1 MTAYFLGVDIGAT
14 KSHALIADGDGRILG
29 FGQAGAGNYQ
39 TVGYRGMAAA
49 LREVTAAALA
59 GTGLTIERI
68 AAAGMGIGGYD
79 WPSQRPRMIRTIRKA
94 GITAPLEIV
103 NDAVLGLLAGTEEG
117 WGLALVAG
125 TGSNCRGRD
134 QDGREGR
141 VTGEGIRFGEYGGA
155 GELVFLALQ
164 AVSRAWSW
172 RGPASGL
179 SEAFI
184 AATGARDLDDLLEG
198 LALGGY
204 HLGAE
209 AAPLVFQAAETGDS
223 VAQELVALAAR
234 ELATLAIG
242 VIRQLNLERRSFDV
256 VLVGSLYNGGT
267 LFIEPLR
274 GAIHAVAPGARL
286 ARLAVPPV
294 VGAVLLAIRHD
305 IGLAP
310 GVRVALV
317 GNALERLQDIAAPS
331 SGPLP

>member
-14 KSHALIADGDGRILG
+14 KSHALIADADGRLLG

-39 TVGYRGMAAA
+39 SVGYRGMVAA
-49 LREVTAAALA
+49 LREATAEVLA
-59 GTGLTIERI
+59 MAGLTIEAI
-68 AAAGMGIGGYD
+68 TAAGLGIGGYD
-79 WPSQRPRMIRTIRKA
+79 WPSQRPQMIRTIRKA

-141 VTGEGIRFGEYGGA
+141 VTGEGVRFGEYGGA

-172 RGPASGL
+172 RGPATCL

-198 LALGGY
+198 LSLGRY

-223 VAQELVALAAR
+223 VARELIALAAR

-242 VIRQLNLERRSFDV
+242 VIRQLKFEHRSFEV
-256 VLVGSLYNGGT
+256 VLVGSLYNGGG
-267 LFIEPLR
+267 LFIEPLCS
-274 GAIHAVAPGARL
+274 AIQAVAPGARL
-286 ARLAVPPV
+286 TRLTAPPV
-294 VGAVLLAIRHD
+294 VGAVLLAMGRAA
-305 IGLAP
+305 GLAP
-310 GVRVALV
+310 GLRAVLV
-317 GNALERLQDIAAPS
+317 GNARERLQDIAAPA